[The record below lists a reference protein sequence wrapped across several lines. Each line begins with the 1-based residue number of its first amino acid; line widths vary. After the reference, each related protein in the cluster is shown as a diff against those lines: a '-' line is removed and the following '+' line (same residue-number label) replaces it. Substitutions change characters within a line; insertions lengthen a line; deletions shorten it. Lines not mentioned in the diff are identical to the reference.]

1 MSTMT
6 QPEGLRLDEL
16 EKLPLKEL
24 IAYVRR
30 IGIGLRGARTK
41 RDIIRRLETEA
52 AVRRMLSGLRDG
64 ARP

>member
-1 MSTMT
+1 MNTV
-6 QPEGLRLDEL
+6 QRIDEL
-16 EKLPLKEL
+16 TLEELAKLPLKEL